1 MSSAGQLSKLFE
13 DYRDD
18 VQFFL
23 IYCREAHPID
33 GRNPGAKTVVED
45 PISDEERRKVARKFV
60 ADMGLDI
67 PALLDGVD
75 DAVSRAYA
83 SHPDRLYLIGKD
95 GKVAYAGAR
104 GPKGFSPKAL
114 GAAIV
119 TELAAGEP
127 RERGGEASPEAAGD
141 GGR

>member
-1 MSSAGQLSKLFE
+1 MSSAGQLSKLFA
-13 DYRDD
+13 DFGDD

-33 GRNPGAKTVVED
+33 GKNPGAKTVVED
-45 PISDEERRKVARKFV
+45 PVSDEERRDVARKFV
-60 ADMGLDI
+60 ADMGLEI

-75 DAVSRAYA
+75 DAASRAYA

-104 GPKGFSPKAL
+104 GPKGFSPKEL
-114 GAAIV
+114 RAAIQA
-119 TELAAGEP
+119 ELKP
-127 RERGGEASPEAAGD
+127 GEAGGTGGTGEAG